1 MCCYQK
7 LLESLAWRT
16 ETPWHPESNVSDTA
30 SLPEG
35 HFERRWK
42 GHGDTGVAQDSF
54 PPGDSIIHQSLFCRR
69 TAHRLAG
76 FSRLPPFSW
85 RNARVKGT
93 HYGTLWVL
101 RIHTQDLMLL
111 QSVPHPLDHLPS
123 PRLSMRIETLFSSS
137 RMTMVSHDRSVLSSS
152 ADSSPT
158 KKKYPSNKTS
168 GALIELLG
176 LHICST
182 QKTVLLRNSQDW
194 RLNLRSM
201 FAFPFLLI
209 AFRCLSWQS
218 LGALCLNHC
227 FYKMLPGVSSSSLC
241 PRPLHLPPCTFCAY
255 CLLLVL

>member
-1 MCCYQK
+1 MKFNTGPNFTSQK
-7 LLESLAWRT
+7 TSLKSQKTSLLVKKTCATIRNCWSHQHEELRLRGTRSRMLVTQLHCLRVIL
-16 ETPWHPESNVSDTA
+16 S
-30 SLPEG
+30 
-35 HFERRWK
+35 
-42 GHGDTGVAQDSF
+42 VAEKDMAIQVQLKISF

-158 KKKYPSNKTS
+158 KKKNIPQTKP
-168 GALIELLG
+168 LG
-176 LHICST
+176 L
-182 QKTVLLRNSQDW
+182 
-194 RLNLRSM
+194 
-201 FAFPFLLI
+201 
-209 AFRCLSWQS
+209 
-218 LGALCLNHC
+218 
-227 FYKMLPGVSSSSLC
+227 
-241 PRPLHLPPCTFCAY
+241 
-255 CLLLVL
+255 